1 VTKSFQE
8 EIFTE
13 PTGFS
18 LFVAIA
24 LAELGSIS
32 ERRTYQ
38 LISGS
43 RNLPA
48 FLVDNP
54 GLNSGLMIPQ
64 YTTSKY
70 RQSK

>member
-8 EIFTE
+8 EIFTA
-13 PTGFS
+13 T
-18 LFVAIA
+18 LALALDCIA

-48 FLVDNP
+48 F
-54 GLNSGLMIPQ
+54 S
-64 YTTSKY
+64 
-70 RQSK
+70 

>member
-13 PTGFS
+13 PLALAFS
-18 LFVAIA
+18 MAIA

-48 FLVDNP
+48 F
-54 GLNSGLMIPQ
+54 
-64 YTTSKY
+64 
-70 RQSK
+70 

>member
-8 EIFTE
+8 EIFTVNL
-13 PTGFS
+13 GFS
-18 LFVAIA
+18 LDFMSIA

-48 FLVDNP
+48 FLVDN
-54 GLNSGLMIPQ
+54 LV
-64 YTTSKY
+64 
-70 RQSK
+70 

>member
-8 EIFTE
+8 EIFTDN
-13 PTGFS
+13 
-18 LFVAIA
+18 LALALDFVAIA

-48 FLVDNP
+48 FF
-54 GLNSGLMIPQ
+54 S
-64 YTTSKY
+64 
-70 RQSK
+70 

>member
-8 EIFTE
+8 EIFTAMALALDFR
-13 PTGFS
+13 GY
-18 LFVAIA
+18 A

-48 FLVDNP
+48 FF
-54 GLNSGLMIPQ
+54 S
-64 YTTSKY
+64 
-70 RQSK
+70 

>member
-1 VTKSFQE
+1 MDKKYSSEINLVTDNPNIFIDSD
-8 EIFTE
+8 EIISGGNFH
-13 PTGFS
+13 GNLALALDS
-18 LFVAIA
+18 IA

-48 FLVDNP
+48 FF
-54 GLNSGLMIPQ
+54 S
-64 YTTSKY
+64 
-70 RQSK
+70 